1 MGRVE
6 LGKGWSTEFEFAFC
20 KFHALLI
27 PFLNSI
33 RTLTARLL
41 KEFPHIFGVS
51 VSHTT
56 RRPRTGEEDGVAY
69 HFVSRNE
76 MEAMI
81 EAGKFVEVVSLFG
94 NMYGTSV
101 EAVDKVTEE
110 GKVCI
115 MDLEIE
121 VKIRYV
127 GLYSWI
133 TNHSTI
139 TRIINNR
146 EF

>member
-1 MGRVE
+1 M
-6 LGKGWSTEFEFAFC
+6 
-20 KFHALLI
+20 
-27 PFLNSI
+27 
-33 RTLTARLL
+33 
-41 KEFPHIFGVS
+41 S

-69 HFVSRNE
+69 HFVSRHE

-121 VKIRYV
+121 VWVRYV
-127 GLYSWI
+127 DFSL
-133 TNHSTI
+133 HS
-139 TRIINNR
+139 
-146 EF
+146 